1 MTKDDLDIIK
11 VTKWECP
18 SETGIPLITMPNIPK
33 PLHALPPRNVMG
45 KTAWDRARKLCYFK
59 ADYKCEICGCE
70 PSKGQLH
77 CLEARTEVMTAVGFK
92 PIEEVT
98 KFDLV
103 AQYEPYTKQITF
115 VNPTSTVVTHVDKKV
130 SIGYKNRFRV
140 GYSDKHRILL
150 EHTVNYNNPR
160 GEKHIEYRD
169 SYPEGVHFSG
179 SNRIPT
185 AGFAPHGRGLTAD
198 ERIFIALNADGSW
211 QYKANGLNYHTI
223 RVKKARKQKR
233 IKELLSKSTLRFSEI
248 SEKARPE
255 YLGFSIWTKPYCKDF
270 WKIFDLKTFTQEM
283 AKDFIDELCKWDG
296 WEGKRKS
303 GSGKKYNGRCWYTTS
318 EKQADFVQAVAA
330 LAGITTTMSVTKRAC
345 RDWSISM
352 GNRVPSEEC
361 LPQINIEFLSRDSRG
376 IRTMER
382 SVEKVNEDMYCITVP
397 STYFVA
403 RSKDGYI
410 FITGNCHELYT
421 IDYLEGTSTF
431 NRCIAICKQD
441 HDFIHSGRLITL
453 FKEGNPL
460 YPNSYVLKT
469 VEKGFKLVSEYNKSH
484 PDLEPLRVYD
494 TFIDYLK
501 VPELADEMAELIRK
515 YDIKFYTS
523 PKRGARWE
531 KWRLVWNGKEYPTP
545 YKNPEEWMEA
555 MKKASQNDTVRQVKD
570 PFTGGVYDELR
581 KMLEQSA

>member
-1 MTKDDLDIIK
+1 MGMEEMIKDDLNVIK

-70 PSKGQLH
+70 PPKGQLH
-77 CLEARTEVMTAVGFK
+77 CLERGSQVLTIDGWK
-92 PIEEVT
+92 NIETVST
-98 KFDLV
+98 NDRV
-103 AQYEPYTKQITF
+103 AQFVPSTGRIEF
-115 VNPTSTVVTHVDKKV
+115 VNPTSTTKHHEDNIVH
-130 SIGYKNRFRV
+130 IGYKRGFSVGMSSEHRV
-140 GYSDKHRILL
+140 LLFNKRKKEWETVLAKDMPTKWPYCIPASGKGSGDDIL
-150 EHTVNYNNPR
+150 T
-160 GEKHIEYRD
+160 D
-169 SYPEGVHFSG
+169 
-179 SNRIPT
+179 
-185 AGFAPHGRGLTAD
+185 D
-198 ERIFIALNADGSW
+198 ERLMIALQADGTRQELS
-211 QYKANGLNYHTI
+211 NGKYCFNI
-223 RVKKARKQKR
+223 RVKKERKAERLKDLISKTSFRHTEIRDRDYVGFLVWTDIDCKKFSNCFTYNMSFQKAA
-233 IKELLSKSTLRFSEI
+233 S
-248 SEKARPE
+248 
-255 YLGFSIWTKPYCKDF
+255 
-270 WKIFDLKTFTQEM
+270 
-283 AKDFIDELCKWDG
+283 FIDELVKWDG
-296 WEGKRKS
+296 WEGSRR
-303 GSGKKYNGRCWYTTS
+303 NQPGRCYYTS
-318 EKQADFVQAVAA
+318 EKENIDFVQAIAA
-330 LAGITTTMSVTKRAC
+330 QAGLGTHLTVSHRKV
-345 RDWSISM
+345 RDWGYLHNDQKASTNCKISYNLEIKKHGSYGAQTM
-352 GNRVPSEEC
+352 NK
-361 LPQINIEFLSRDSRG
+361 NIEEYNDDVF
-376 IRTMER
+376 
-382 SVEKVNEDMYCITVP
+382 CITVP
-397 STYFVA
+397 SSYFVA
-403 RSKDGYI
+403 RTKDGDV

-460 YPNSYVLKT
+460 YPKSYVLKT
-469 VEKGFKLVSEYNKSH
+469 VEKGFKLVSEHNKAH

-515 YDIKFYTS
+515 YDIKFYAS

-555 MKKASQNDTVRQVKD
+555 MKKASQNDTVRQIKD

>member
-33 PLHALPPRNVMG
+33 PLHALPPRNIMG

-77 CLEARTEVMTAVGFK
+77 CLERGSQVLTIDGWK
-92 PIEEVT
+92 NIENVST
-98 KFDLV
+98 NDQV
-103 AQYEPYTKQITF
+103 AQFVPNTEKIEF
-115 VNPTSTVVTHVDKKV
+115 VNPTSTTKHHENNIV
-130 SIGYKNRFRV
+130 RV
-140 GYSDKHRILL
+140 GYKRGFSVGMSSEHRVLL
-150 EHTVNYNNPR
+150 FNKRKKEWETVLAKDMPTKWPYYIPAS
-160 GEKHIEYRD
+160 GKGD
-169 SYPEGVHFSG
+169 GVDD
-179 SNRIPT
+179 
-185 AGFAPHGRGLTAD
+185 LTDD
-198 ERIFIALNADGSW
+198 ERLMIALQADGSRHELADGR
-211 QYKANGLNYHTI
+211 YCFNI
-223 RVKKARKQKR
+223 RVKKERKAKR
-233 IKELLSKSTLRFSEI
+233 LKYLISKTSFRHTEI
-248 SEKARPE
+248 SDRDYVGFLVWTDVDCKKFSNCFAYNMPFQKAI
-255 YLGFSIWTKPYCKDF
+255 S
-270 WKIFDLKTFTQEM
+270 
-283 AKDFIDELCKWDG
+283 FIDELVKWDG
-296 WEGKRKS
+296 WEGSR
-303 GSGKKYNGRCWYTTS
+303 GNQPGRCYYTS
-318 EKQADFVQAVAA
+318 EKENIDFVQAIAA
-330 LAGITTTMSVTKRAC
+330 QAGLGTHLTISHRKV
-345 RDWSISM
+345 RDWGYLHNYQGAST
-352 GNRVPSEEC
+352 NCRVAYNLEIKKHGSYGT
-361 LPQINIEFLSRDSRG
+361 Q
-376 IRTMER
+376 TMNKI
-382 SVEKVNEDMYCITVP
+382 VEGYNDDVFCITVP
-397 STYFVA
+397 SSYFVA
-403 RSKDGYI
+403 RTKDGDV

-460 YPNSYVLKT
+460 YPKSYVLKT
-469 VEKGFKLVSEYNKSH
+469 VEKGFKLVSEYNKAH

-501 VPELADEMAELIRK
+501 VPELADEMAKLIRK
-515 YDIKFYTS
+515 YDIKFYAS

-555 MKKASQNDTVRQVKD
+555 MKKANQNDTVRQVKD